1 MFALCLL
8 VLLPPQVQSL
18 LDRIPSAPPEVGADL
33 LIRLAASGKV
43 ADRLQRIDLLK
54 EAWALAPRARL
65 RFRPSYRAGPGFTD
79 SLSGMLSMAG
89 DLKLDTL
96 SLQVKAI
103 RAMRP
108 LDAKRA
114 REWFAEVPPPAPAP
128 LTCSDYVAYSVED
141 YYLLAGEMDFDE
153 ALRAVRQVTT
163 PPQAMAAVD
172 LVLSWKGK
180 REERAQMASALA
192 AAIKVMRSDSRT
204 VIGSPLWK
212 LPAGAARPMDRLMA
226 KLREEETSALP
237 LLDAWRTFLV
247 VHSSGNVC
255 AEYSAEQNV
264 KHFNERQLSTA
275 GVTTEVA
282 AISAEEVKPGKV
294 EGALGDIDFWGSG
307 RTAAIMMEYKD
318 LRFGGGQ
325 DMLPL
330 EVRRGSE
337 WELRL
342 RAYLNK
348 LEKWEPD
355 RKQPEIAWFHQRN
368 LIHNALTAVIPPGP
382 LYDTALQ
389 SWIAFV
395 VNAPARNDSPAEW
408 VHWVYGLLRRP
419 GAEQEIR
426 RAGDPVMNLLP
437 DARALLGKE

>member
-1 MFALCLL
+1 MFGLCLL

-43 ADRLQRIDLLK
+43 TDKLQRIDLLK
-54 EAWALAPRARL
+54 EAWALAPRAKL

-96 SLQVKAI
+96 SMQVKAL

-114 REWFAEVPPPAPAP
+114 REWFAEVPAPAP
-128 LTCSDYVAYSVED
+128 PSLTCADYVAYSVED
-141 YYLLAGEMDFDE
+141 YYLLAAEMDFAE

-163 PPQAMAAVD
+163 PPQALAAVD
-172 LVLSWKGK
+172 LVLNWKGK
-180 REERAQMASALA
+180 REERVQMASALA
-192 AAIKVMRSDSRT
+192 GAIKVMRSDSRT

-212 LPAGAARPMDRLMA
+212 LPAGAARPLDRLMV
-226 KLREEETSALP
+226 KLREEESSALP

-247 VHSSGNVC
+247 VHSSGKVC
-255 AEYSAEQNV
+255 TDFTAAQNV
-264 KHFNERQLSTA
+264 KHFNEVQLKAA

-282 AISAEEVKPGKV
+282 AITEEEVKPAKV
-294 EGALGDIDFWGSG
+294 EGTLGDIQFWSDG
-307 RTAAIMMEYKD
+307 RTAAIMKEYKD
-318 LRFGGGQ
+318 LRFGGGE

-368 LIHNALTAVIPPGP
+368 LIHQALTAIIPPGP

-389 SWIAFV
+389 SWIGFL
-395 VNAPARNDSPAEW
+395 VNDAARHDSPAEW
-408 VHWVYGLLRRP
+408 VHWVYGLLRRG

-426 RAGDPVMNLLP
+426 RAGDTVMNLLL
-437 DARALLGKE
+437 DAREQLGKE